1 MELDKNPI
9 SAWLQ
14 EDDTDRLETLWHAA
28 DRVRR
33 ENVGDAVH
41 LRGLIEFSNHCQRNC
56 FYCGLRSANKKIRR
70 YRMDLDEIVHCACQA
85 KDLGYGT
92 VVLQSGE
99 DPGCSDHW
107 VASLVRT
114 IKEQTGL
121 AVTLSLGERGRDAF
135 LLWRDAGADRYLMR
149 FETSNAGL
157 YARLHPGA
165 PGLEERFRQLLW
177 LRELGYE
184 VGSGVLVGLPGS
196 THMDLANDILMF
208 AELDLDMIGIGP
220 WIKHESTPLGRG
232 ELQDNTDHKRVAASE
247 TMTYKMMALAR
258 LACPRSNIPS
268 TTALATINAENG
280 CEHGLRRG
288 ANVLMPNMT
297 PAVHRADYEIYPAKA
312 CFLESSEQR
321 FRIENIGR
329 YVGTGRGDS
338 PNRDARIATGE
349 TL

>member
-1 MELDKNPI
+1 MELDKNII

-14 EDDTDRLETLWHAA
+14 EDDPDRLKTLWDEA
-28 DRVRR
+28 DRVRCQH
-33 ENVGDAVH
+33 VGDAVH
-41 LRGLIEFSNHCQRNC
+41 MRGLIEFSNHCQRNC
-56 FYCGLRSANKKIRR
+56 LYCGLRSANKKIRR
-70 YRMDLDEIVHCACQA
+70 YRMDFDLIVDCACQA

-107 VASLVRT
+107 VASLVQT

-135 LLWRDAGADRYLMR
+135 ALWRDAGADRYLMR

-177 LRELGYE
+177 LWEVGYE

-196 THMDLANDILMF
+196 TRMDLVNDILTF

-220 WIKHESTPLGRG
+220 WIRHESTPLGRG
-232 ELQDNTDHKRVAASE
+232 ELQEDTAHERVAASE
-247 TMTYKMMALAR
+247 MMTYKMMALAR

-268 TTALATINAENG
+268 TTALATLNAENG
-280 CEHGLRRG
+280 SEHGLRRG

-312 CFLESSEQR
+312 CLSEFSEQR

-329 YVGTGRGDS
+329 YVGSGRGDS
-338 PNRDARIATGE
+338 PNRHARIVTGE